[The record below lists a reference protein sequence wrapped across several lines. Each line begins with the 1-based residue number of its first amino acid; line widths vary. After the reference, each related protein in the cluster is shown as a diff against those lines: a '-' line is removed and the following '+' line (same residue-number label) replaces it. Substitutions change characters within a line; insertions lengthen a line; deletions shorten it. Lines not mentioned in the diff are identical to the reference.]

1 MRKMMAFLLL
11 LVFVLSFAACGE
23 GEEAFS
29 DKDISEPIAENSHQS
44 VENPESVQEEPPKKE
59 SLPEIDGEPL
69 SAEEIEFFN
78 EMFFPY
84 SMDENGSYVTNPWS
98 HFFTSYYDEVWEIS
112 FPMFI
117 YYFPSDGREVDEKE
131 FQALRKVEAW
141 EFDNCETL
149 EDMPVPVRSISKKD
163 VDAVLKEYTGII
175 TSDDLDTSAVAY
187 LKEYDCYYNS
197 TSDYGPGTFNC
208 TGGERIGNTLYLYE
222 ETEQGTDMLVLI
234 EEENSY
240 KVVCHQHFVNP

>member
-44 VENPESVQEEPPKKE
+44 EENPESVPEEPAEKE

-69 SAEEIEFFN
+69 STEEIEFFN

-98 HFFTSYYDEVWEIS
+98 HFFTSYYDEVCEMS

-117 YYFPSDGREVDEKE
+117 YYFPSDGREVDEEE
-131 FQALRKVEAW
+131 FQALRKVAA
-141 EFDNCETL
+141 
-149 EDMPVPVRSISKKD
+149 RSSY
-163 VDAVLKEYTGII
+163 EGIENVI
-175 TSDDLDTSAVAY
+175 KALDTAKKRLDANVNFDLAME
-187 LKEYDCYYNS
+187 LLLLEV
-197 TSDYGPGTFNC
+197 
-208 TGGERIGNTLYLYE
+208 
-222 ETEQGTDMLVLI
+222 Q
-234 EEENSY
+234 ENG
-240 KVVCHQHFVNP
+240 